1 MSRLTVW
8 TWPYSK
14 RYYLTHPWKWFKELW
29 SNIKAAY
36 MRARYGWCY
45 TDAWECGYWLLE
57 ILPQLLRHI
66 ANHGCGY
73 PGKGEFDTYEKW
85 QNWLLKTASQLEA
98 LQEDNWYAQNEY
110 EEQFNLINEHARNE
124 RKTENGVSIS
134 YKYTPEEEEI
144 NRKYFSRT
152 RELCEEREKQL
163 GEIGMRIFKQIPKLW
178 DQGVNYV
185 LFKGNC
191 N

>member
-1 MSRLTVW
+1 MRSKNKLSVW

-57 ILPQLLRHI
+57 VMPQLLRHI

-73 PGKGEFDTYEKW
+73 PGYGRFDTYEKW
-85 QNWLLKTASQLEA
+85 RDWLLEMANKLVA

-110 EEQFNLINEHARNE
+110 EEQFNANHGIRLKK
-124 RKTENGVSIS
+124 KTESGIMVS
-134 YKYTPEEEEI
+134 YEYTPEEKEI
-144 NRKYFSRT
+144 SKKYFARMH
-152 RELCEEREKQL
+152 ELNNEREKVL
-163 GEIGMRIFKQIPKLW
+163 KEVGAELFSKIPALW
-178 DQGVNYV
+178 D
-185 LFKGNC
+185 
-191 N
+191 